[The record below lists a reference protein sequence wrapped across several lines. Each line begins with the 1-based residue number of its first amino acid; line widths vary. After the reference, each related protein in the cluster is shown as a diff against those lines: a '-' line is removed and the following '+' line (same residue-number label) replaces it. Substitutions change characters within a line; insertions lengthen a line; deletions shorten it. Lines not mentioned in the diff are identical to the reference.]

1 MLILTTLSNQ
11 LKPLNITV
19 MKNLRHYVL
28 PVQIVALFVLPAMM
42 LTIIIS
48 AIATM
53 FVILS
58 DLTFMDVTTSGITA
72 IFGVFGYVG
81 MLIAVGQ
88 WMWDEQ

>member
-1 MLILTTLSNQ
+1 
-11 LKPLNITV
+11 

-42 LTIIIS
+42 LTTIIS

-72 IFGVFGYVG
+72 IFGVFAYVG
-81 MLIAVGQ
+81 FMIAVGQ